1 MDINYVVS
9 KMEFVDDLINAGSF
23 DSAYKNVKDILNG
36 IDEINTIK
44 ENRIIILSNLA
55 GNLIDIGSFSNV
67 KNIAEEGLN
76 IFINNK
82 NEFLTIMKESLYY
95 YNLANGMSAV
105 LDFNP
110 NDNADIDS
118 FIKLNDVKII
128 TGKRLNF
135 HKKMDG
141 CP

>member
-9 KMEFVDDLINAGSF
+9 KMGFVDDLINAGSF

-82 NEFLTIMKESLYY
+82 NE
-95 YNLANGMSAV
+95 
-105 LDFNP
+105 
-110 NDNADIDS
+110 
-118 FIKLNDVKII
+118 
-128 TGKRLNF
+128 
-135 HKKMDG
+135 
-141 CP
+141 